1 MDVFT
6 EIFVDLR
13 KLFSWNNSNFGGI
26 TEISLVRKPRYRHL
40 TSPGLLLEI
49 SHSPSISEATIVRNG
64 IPAPFFKAPTPGPSL
79 PLFKNLCFPSPL
91 FCSTPFK
98 VFQTVP
104 PSSSSNTTHQPSLQ
118 IIKRFNQISE
128 ALFYQFNCRILPD
141 PLFLEDLPK
150 HHTLPPPNYEV
161 FYNHRTTPVLE
172 LAPVLGSLFNKVAC
186 LMPANL
192 FKKRLR
198 NRCSLVNFVKFSRIA
213 FLKNPSDQLFLTCDL
228 QILGDWLLYRW
239 SCFQTV
245 FRTLSNICDE
255 ALCEN
260 T

>member
-1 MDVFT
+1 M
-6 EIFVDLR
+6 E
-13 KLFSWNNSNFGGI
+13 
-26 TEISLVRKPRYRHL
+26 SLP
-40 TSPGLLLEI
+40 
-49 SHSPSISEATIVRNG
+49 
-64 IPAPFFKAPTPGPSL
+64 PFFKAPTPGPSL

-91 FCSTPFK
+91 FCSFPFK

-198 NRCSLVNFVKFSRIA
+198 NRCSLVNFVKFPRIA
-213 FLKNPSDQLFLTCDL
+213 FLQNPSDQLFLTCDL